1 MSDLQC
7 LVGSA
12 VVVLP
17 DEIDIVNAGSVREQ
31 LAAAIVP
38 GVAVVVADLSM
49 TTFCD
54 CAGVRSLLLAHREA
68 SASNAELRLV
78 ARSRAV
84 LRILELLGTDQVL
97 PVYPDLTAALAGSS
111 ICTGAEG
118 AAPPSTWRTHDR
130 RAPEMPPNRRQQPAI
145 ATSSNL

>member
-1 MSDLQC
+1 MSDLEC
-7 LVGSA
+7 LVGPA

-17 DEIDIVNAGSVREQ
+17 DEIDVVNAGPVGEQ
-31 LAAAIVP
+31 LVAAIVP

-54 CAGVRSLLLAHREA
+54 CAGVYSLLLADHTA

-97 PVYPDLTAALAGSS
+97 PVYPDLSAALL
-111 ICTGAEG
+111 
-118 AAPPSTWRTHDR
+118 AA
-130 RAPEMPPNRRQQPAI
+130 
-145 ATSSNL
+145 